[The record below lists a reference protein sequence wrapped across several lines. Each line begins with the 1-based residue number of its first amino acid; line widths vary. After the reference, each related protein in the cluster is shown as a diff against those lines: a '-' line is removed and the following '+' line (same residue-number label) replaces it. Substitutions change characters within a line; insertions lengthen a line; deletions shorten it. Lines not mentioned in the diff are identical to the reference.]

1 MKLSFRIGIG
11 LLVLGLLGSAVGFS
25 HLWGQGDISRP
36 QKPYDDLAQ
45 LFKEWR
51 EFVKPKVVDGV
62 PDYSAAAMKKQKD
75 ELPAFQKR
83 LAAIDC
89 SRWPAAQKVEYELVR
104 AEMNGLDF
112 DHRVLRPWSRMPSF
126 YMSVTDS
133 EHDVP
138 LREGPEI
145 HNALEV
151 WKHKFPLTEDE
162 RAEFRVK
169 LQAVP
174 AILALGRKNLTEEG
188 KDLWEVSLPVIR
200 GEVGTLE
207 SLAKLLAKHHPEL
220 VPAAEQARAAVEEF
234 LSWAEKKEAGMTPAS
249 CGVGIENF
257 DWYMRN
263 VHLVPYTW
271 KEQRQIL
278 EREWERSM
286 AALKLEEHRNR
297 RLPALAPPA
306 TEEEARRRH
315 NQAVD
320 EFMQFLRE
328 EPVFTVPDYLSLDY
342 FQGGFEPPGARLDF
356 FARVESLDPM
366 PLKCHSIHWLDKQMM
381 ARDPHP
387 SPIRR
392 VPLLYNIWDSRA
404 EGLATA
410 MEELMLQAGLFDK
423 RPRGKELVYILVAM
437 RCARAMGDLMMHSN
451 EWDLERSVK
460 AGVELTP
467 YGWLLPDGET
477 IWMDLRIYL
486 QQPGYGT
493 SYVVGKIQID
503 KLMAERAAQM
513 GQGFTLRKFMDEFLG
528 CGMIPVSLSRWEL
541 TGRADELRKLW

>member
-1 MKLSFRIGIG
+1 MKNPCWICAG
-11 LLVLGLLGSAVGFS
+11 LMILVFLGTAAGFS
-25 HLWGQGDISRP
+25 QPWGQGDISRP
-36 QKPYDDLAQ
+36 KESYNDLIQ

-51 EFVKPKVVDGV
+51 EFVKPKVVNGV
-62 PDYSAAAMKKQKD
+62 PDYSAAEMIEQRE

-83 LAAIDC
+83 LAAIDAG
-89 SRWPAAQKVEYELVR
+89 RWPVAQKIDYELVR

-151 WKHKFPLTEDE
+151 WKHKFPLKVNEQ
-162 RAEFRVK
+162 AEFKAK
-169 LQAVP
+169 LEAVP
-174 AILALGRKNLTEEG
+174 AILAQGKKNLTEEG
-188 KDLWEVSLPVIR
+188 KDLWKVSLPVIR
-200 GEVGTLE
+200 GEVTTLE
-207 SLAKLLAKHHPEL
+207 NLARLLAKHHPEL
-220 VPAAEQARAAVEEF
+220 VPAGEKAKAAVGEF
-234 LSWAEKKEAGMTPAS
+234 LSWAEKKEAAMKPAP
-249 CGVGIENF
+249 CGVGVENF
-257 DWYMRN
+257 DWYMKN

-271 KEQRQIL
+271 KEQRRIL

-286 AALKLEEHRNR
+286 AALKLEEHKNR
-297 RLPALAPPA
+297 RLPALSPPA

-320 EFMQFLRE
+320 EFMKFLRE
-328 EPVFTVPDYLSLDY
+328 EPVFTVPDYLGLDY

-356 FARVESLDPM
+356 FGRVESLDPM
-366 PLKCHSIHWLDKQMM
+366 PLKCHSMHWLDKQLM

-392 VPLLYNIWDSRA
+392 LPLLYNIWDSRA

-423 RPRGKELVYILVAM
+423 RPRGKELVYILLAM

-451 EWDLERSVK
+451 DWDLERSVK
-460 AGVELTP
+460 AGVEMTP

-477 IWMDLRIYL
+477 VWTDLRIYL

-493 SYVVGKIQID
+493 SYVVGKAQID
-503 KLMAERAAQM
+503 KLMAERAAQT
-513 GQGFTLRKFMDEFLG
+513 GKGFTLGKFMDEFLG

-541 TGRADELRKLW
+541 TGQDDELRKMR